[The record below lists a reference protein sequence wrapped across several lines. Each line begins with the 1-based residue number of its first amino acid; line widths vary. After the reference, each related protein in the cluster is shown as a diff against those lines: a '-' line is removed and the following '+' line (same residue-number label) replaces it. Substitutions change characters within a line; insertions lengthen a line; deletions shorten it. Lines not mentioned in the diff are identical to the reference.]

1 MDRTLYVAYG
11 YLFRLEHTGLEQH
24 AANQQG
30 GEQPGVDRSRQCACK
45 VSVDSMH
52 RAVMRSIALKAGCS
66 FVLGRP
72 REISGCF
79 CTRAGR
85 LSSGRMQLRHFGYCM
100 PAATE
105 LVSRQEERIRA
116 LLPRDCARVTGNSEV
131 TVDNRRFHSEP
142 PRIKSRGMESRYFKA
157 IR

>member
-79 CTRAGR
+79 
-85 LSSGRMQLRHFGYCM
+85 
-100 PAATE
+100 
-105 LVSRQEERIRA
+105 
-116 LLPRDCARVTGNSEV
+116 
-131 TVDNRRFHSEP
+131 
-142 PRIKSRGMESRYFKA
+142 
-157 IR
+157 